1 MTELSGAFY
10 EAVER
15 RIERL
20 TLAITA
26 AAAIFTSVRW
36 GWRVGM
42 GMALGGTLSWLNFR
56 WLDQGIGQ
64 VLSAAGHA
72 EGKPERVSR
81 WIYGRFV
88 GRMLLIVVAVYVIFK
103 TRWLPGEAVLA
114 GLFSLICAVLVE
126 VSYEIMTGFRAPKSR
141 PH

>member
-1 MTELSGAFY
+1 MAALSDAFY

-36 GWRVGM
+36 GWRAGM
-42 GMALGGTLSWLNFR
+42 GVAVGGTLSWLNFR

-64 VLSAAGHA
+64 VLTAAAGHV
-72 EGKPERVSR
+72 EGKPQHVSR
-81 WIYGRFV
+81 WIYGRFL
-88 GRMLLIVVAVYVIFK
+88 GRMLLIVVVVYVIFR
-103 TRWLPGEAVLA
+103 TTWFPGKAVLA
-114 GLFSLICAVLVE
+114 GLFSLICAASLE
-126 VSYEIMTGFRAPKSR
+126 VSYEVMTGFRERSSR
-141 PH
+141 P